1 MFKVKIMKKELI
13 WDVFNIEDD
22 SKIAVVEN
30 SACCLN
36 KKILKEMYSTIVS
49 VYDGYTYEQF
59 CEEAKNFIAFVGKY
73 DFCDYCSV
81 KELKA
86 YHAFSPEEIFFYAV
100 AHDKWNMIEVEAD
113 YFDIQEWGDIEEPHI
128 FAAFSAFDY
137 DSAVKY
143 CRENDVNIA
152 NIVPQKWGRHKYLD

>member
-1 MFKVKIMKKELI
+1 MAKVKIMKKELV

-30 SACCLN
+30 SACCLD
-36 KKILKEMYSTIVS
+36 KKILKEMYSAIAS
-49 VYDGYTYEQF
+49 IYYNYTYEEF
-59 CEEAKNFIAFVGKY
+59 TDCSHSFAALVGKY
-73 DFCDYCSV
+73 DFCDYYSV

-86 YHAFSPEEIFFYAV
+86 YCAFSPEEIFFYAV
-100 AHDKWNMIEVEAD
+100 ARDKWNMIEVEAD

-128 FAAFSAFDY
+128 FAAFSALDY

-143 CRENDVNIA
+143 CRENDVNIV
-152 NIVPQKWGRHKYLD
+152 NIVPQKWGHHKYLD